1 MRPRSSG
8 EEAAATFER
17 RRLTPCLKPAFLASG
32 VPATRLVFLR
42 DQALRGSGDW
52 NAGGTEG
59 RNGARGDCQDCA
71 RVRSCAC
78 WGSGSGSSE
87 TGFDA
92 RLRGVFLPEGP
103 ASASGVRRFP
113 RVRGRPVT
121 RRAICLGVASVAAA
135 SAPFPS
141 GRAIR
146 RFGDGEHVV
155 LNAEQGVDRRDAAFV
170 VAVAARV
177 GFGDEG
183 GGQQMIARFAD
194 VLHLAGEP

>member
-59 RNGARGDCQDCA
+59 RNGARGDCRDCA

-87 TGFDA
+87 TEFDA

-103 ASASGVRRFP
+103 ASASGARRFP
-113 RVRGRPVT
+113 CVRGRPVT
-121 RRAICLGVASVAAA
+121 RGAICLGVASVACGFCAVSFRKSDPSLRRWRTRRA
-135 SAPFPS
+135 ECRAGRRSTRRGLCRRCRSAC
-141 GRAIR
+141 GLR
-146 RFGDGEHVV
+146 
-155 LNAEQGVDRRDAAFV
+155 
-170 VAVAARV
+170 
-177 GFGDEG
+177 
-183 GGQQMIARFAD
+183 
-194 VLHLAGEP
+194 